1 MNLEDFS
8 KALTVLE
15 CTRDKHRMIVVRF
28 IFLPGVAQDFIESL
42 DEERRIAE
50 MQYESSNAILETI
63 EGLGHCL
70 EEVSVWISGRVVA
83 KNFLTG
89 EVTDNRHEGLG

>member
-1 MNLEDFS
+1 MNLKDFA

-28 IFLPGVAQDFIESL
+28 TFLPDVAQDFIDTL

-50 MQYESSNAILETI
+50 VQYESSSAILQTI
-63 EGLGHCL
+63 DGIGHCL
-70 EEVSVWISGRVVA
+70 EEVSVWISDRVVA

-89 EVTDNRHEGLG
+89 EVRDNQHEGLG

>member
-1 MNLEDFS
+1 MNLKDFA

-28 IFLPGVAQDFIESL
+28 TFLPDVAQDFIDTL

-50 MQYESSNAILETI
+50 VQYESSSAILQTI
-63 EGLGHCL
+63 DGIGHCL
-70 EEVSVWISGRVVA
+70 EEVSVWISDRVVA
-83 KNFLTG
+83 KNVLTG
-89 EVTDNRHEGLG
+89 EVRDNQHEGLG